1 MKAQEPAR
9 EPVVHTG
16 KQVVVRLIAF
26 VAAIVAIVV
35 LYKIVLG

>member
-1 MKAQEPAR
+1 MKAQEPPQ

-26 VAAIVAIVV
+26 VAVIIAIIV